1 MALYGRSACDTSPRR
16 LWPAA
21 YKKAYEW
28 DPSAKLN
35 PVFVTSPVRGWVLCV
50 GQTLFAF
57 ADARPPL
64 FGDLVARLSAELRCD
79 VQFFCTHRIV
89 EAYGWAR
96 ALEGKLVRA
105 YLYVGESGETVVNYG
120 MPTPDELHLGFALFS
135 PGAADQ
141 PNGGQISYPTEEDVL
156 RLAGR
161 WSLNPTKLPP
171 MNDGLLGE
179 LRAPV
184 AAARARD
191 RAERTMRGKNRG
203 GRCGDTASDLRV
215 GRMTGKVAPIRIVLT
230 IVDRDHFNV
239 EWFTRQADGTEQRTV
254 LMEPTRRPSPPR

>member
-1 MALYGRSACDTSPRR
+1 MEEVSFGCKTSWLALRVGATDGVVRSLGLRHVTATA
-16 LWPAA
+16 PARGIQ
-21 YKKAYEW
+21 KAYEW

-120 MPTPDELHLGFALFS
+120 MPTADELHLGFALFS

-141 PNGGQISYPTEEDVL
+141 TNGGQISYPTEEDVL

-171 MNDGLLGE
+171 MADGLLGE

-184 AAARARD
+184 AAARAGH
-191 RAERTMRGKNRG
+191 RAEGTMPEKR
-203 GRCGDTASDLRV
+203 SWW
-215 GRMTGKVAPIRIVLT
+215 KV
-230 IVDRDHFNV
+230 
-239 EWFTRQADGTEQRTV
+239 W
-254 LMEPTRRPSPPR
+254 